1 MIVTRTGRRRE
12 IYFENSRHCG
22 DLDRVFR
29 NEKVKK
35 LREPTTSTGA
45 SFWQPVRNKRRS
57 LLNDFLLPASYQ
69 YSCQGNSIAPRRRRK
84 EGKSAFKTIR
94 GDSVC
99 LEERTR
105 CIFGIG
111 FTKFDRS
118 QQRSIRNLSKQ

>member
-1 MIVTRTGRRRE
+1 M
-12 IYFENSRHCG
+12 
-22 DLDRVFR
+22 
-29 NEKVKK
+29 
-35 LREPTTSTGA
+35 TSTGFFETKKLKSYESLPHRLARVFGSLYEIKRGA
-45 SFWQPVRNKRRS
+45 SLTTFC
-57 LLNDFLLPASYQ
+57 FLLPILAREILSR
-69 YSCQGNSIAPRRRRK
+69 RRRRK

-99 LEERTR
+99 LEERAR

>member
-12 IYFENSRHCG
+12 IYFENSRHCS

-35 LREPTTSTGA
+35 LREPTTSRVFGSLYEIKGGA
-45 SFWQPVRNKRRS
+45 SLTTFC
-57 LLNDFLLPASYQ
+57 FLLPILAREILSR
-69 YSCQGNSIAPRRRRK
+69 RRRRK

-99 LEERTR
+99 LEERAR